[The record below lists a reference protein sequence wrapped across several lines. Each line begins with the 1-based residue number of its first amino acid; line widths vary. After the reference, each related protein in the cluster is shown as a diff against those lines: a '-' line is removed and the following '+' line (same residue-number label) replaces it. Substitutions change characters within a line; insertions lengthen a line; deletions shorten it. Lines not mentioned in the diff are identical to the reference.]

1 MSHGVGRS
9 GNLTEVQPKALGS
22 SMLAS
27 LANELTLQAIQL
39 LIPSCKGAMV
49 VPMATGMAMALVML
63 AWKKERPETSKVVWS
78 RIDQK
83 SCLKCIQLV
92 GLEPIVMDP
101 IAVEVL
107 FLSKLL
113 LIRAIDGQFRVPTL
127 WERT

>member
-22 SMLAS
+22 SILAA
-27 LANELTLQAIQL
+27 LANELTLHAIQMF
-39 LIPSCKGAMV
+39 IPSCRGAMV

-63 AWKKERPETSKVVWS
+63 AWKKERPQASKVVWS

-92 GLEPIVMDP
+92 GLEPIVVDP
-101 IAVEVL
+101 I
-107 FLSKLL
+107 
-113 LIRAIDGQFRVPTL
+113 LIKVFFPAWITATPIQLRELML
-127 WERT
+127 WEVI